1 MGKRGGDF
9 EIEIPILPSKEA
21 SHSERSYA
29 GDVEPHTA
37 WEVLQKV
44 ASSLLLDVRTK
55 EEWIFVGVPDL
66 SPLEKEPLFVP
77 WQSFP
82 DMAPN
87 PNFSDDIQKA
97 LRDTPRDAPLFCLCR
112 SGQRSR
118 HAAGALTSL
127 GFERSFNVAQGF
139 EGACDEEGHRGR
151 IGGWKF
157 AKLPW
162 KQS

>member
-9 EIEIPILPSKEA
+9 EIEIAILPSKEA

-44 ASSLLLDVRTK
+44 APSLLLDVRTK

-66 SPLEKEPLFVP
+66 SPLEEEPLFVP

-97 LRDTPRDAPLFCLCR
+97 LRDTPLRCAAFLSLPFRAALAPR
-112 SGQRSR
+112 
-118 HAAGALTSL
+118 
-127 GFERSFNVAQGF
+127 
-139 EGACDEEGHRGR
+139 RGR
-151 IGGWKF
+151 AGLFGF
-157 AKLPW
+157 
-162 KQS
+162 